1 MLLRC
6 CYPRVSSHG
15 TRCYACMYVL
25 AIVFDLGE
33 PLNRFSALF
42 WKRAH
47 IIDSETCVTFKV
59 MEHVLQQWLVSMKET
74 WTRPVREAQN
84 VVRLTS

>member
-1 MLLRC
+1 
-6 CYPRVSSHG
+6 
-15 TRCYACMYVL
+15 MYVL
-25 AIVFDLGE
+25 AIVFDLGQ
-33 PLNRFSALF
+33 PLNRFSELF

-74 WTRPVREAQN
+74 WTWPVREAQN